1 MRNFVA
7 LSLAG
12 AVSATTMKLSDY
24 NFMRYIVQH
33 NKEYKTL
40 EEFTMRQSNFLF
52 MDAEIV
58 RLNQNSTSVHG
69 HNFLSDWTH
78 DEYVKLLGLKTKPNK
93 TVS

>member
-1 MRNFVA
+1 MMRNFVA

-12 AVSATTMKLSDY
+12 AVSATSMKLSDY
-24 NFMRYIVQH
+24 KFMRYIVQH

-58 RLNQNSTSVHG
+58 RLNQQHISARAQ
-69 HNFLSDWTH
+69 L
-78 DEYVKLLGLKTKPNK
+78 YV
-93 TVS
+93 